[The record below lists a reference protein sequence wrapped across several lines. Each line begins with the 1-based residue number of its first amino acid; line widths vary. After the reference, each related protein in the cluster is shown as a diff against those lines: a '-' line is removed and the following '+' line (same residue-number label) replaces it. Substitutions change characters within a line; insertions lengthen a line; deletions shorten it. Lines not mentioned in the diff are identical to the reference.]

1 MGPKN
6 VSTPTLPTQVLHQL
20 LTPSFVRVLRASPDQ
35 FILELQTAE
44 DISTATLIWT
54 YPELTDVLVLHDVY
68 LANFVATPVEDLDLG
83 DIDMASFSEA
93 LLISIQSHEN
103 VLRILRERG
112 SIDSAKEAAVRLMRQ
127 AMEKLVSTHPQHN
140 LEVAAS
146 RDAPLSDSS
155 PAMSPTTS
163 SIFSTEVIAKSAQE
177 ATPLLSKVTE
187 HLDAKEKQKTYSRWR
202 DDDVDDEA
210 SGVDPLSPKRRRRS
224 TQRQMLCMQF
234 SLLLLLAWDLA
245 SLLLVCSFSLGGA
258 AFTQLGWL
266 LDVHQTQWRFW
277 GLPVWVTAVKS
288 VLFLL
293 ATRWPDAR
301 VVTWVVNLFCL
312 GFLGVLAVDAFKLD
326 AISRLDEEKQALV
339 DANVANS
346 LPLIFTVLEV
356 VNLGFLLD
364 SIRTPPPAE
373 SEALPQVAADNP
385 TEAPK
390 PRGISFVKL
399 VYILKPYFW
408 PHGLANKLRAGST
421 YLVLILSKLANLA
434 APLFMASATNAL
446 VAKDVGGAIRDIAV
460 FSGLTL
466 VSKLFK
472 ELQSL
477 IYLKVKQTAYI
488 ELATLTYEH
497 VHSLSYDW
505 HVQKKLGDVL
515 RSMDRGV
522 ESANSV
528 VSYVFLYLIPTLA
541 ESVVV
546 IVIFAMHFE
555 LAGLSFVAFSS
566 LVVYAYLTI
575 KITLWRKKYREA
587 SMRHDN
593 EYHDKATDALLNY
606 ETIKYFGNEHH
617 EVDEYS
623 KVIEKYQ
630 RYSVSVQASLGVLN
644 GAQAVIIQ
652 ATVLAALALAAPHV
666 VNEDSGRRIDIGAF
680 IAISVYLT
688 NLFAPLFFLG
698 GIYNMV
704 INSVV
709 DMKKLSELL
718 SVEPDILDVPDAV
731 ELGVCKYDTENGID
745 VVFRHVSFHYPSQPA
760 TTGVK
765 DLNFTIPRGTTT
777 ALVGETG
784 AGKTTI
790 SRLLFRFYECN
801 AGKILVNHHNIA
813 TVTQQSL
820 RQAIGIVPQDTVLF
834 NDTIL
839 RNIKYGNLNATFDQV
854 VDAAKAARIYDFIM
868 KLPDQWNTKVGE
880 RGLKLSGGEKQRVA
894 IARTLLKDPPFVIL
908 DEATSALDTVTEQE
922 IQAALNRLK
931 ANRTMLVIAHRLSTI
946 RNAHQI
952 IVMQHGVIAERG
964 THDELLAQP
973 DSIYAGMW
981 YAQLLNSIESV
992 LASDDMGLTWC
1003 GVPPFV

>member
-1 MGPKN
+1 M
-6 VSTPTLPTQVLHQL
+6 
-20 LTPSFVRVLRASPDQ
+20 
-35 FILELQTAE
+35 
-44 DISTATLIWT
+44 
-54 YPELTDVLVLHDVY
+54 
-68 LANFVATPVEDLDLG
+68 
-83 DIDMASFSEA
+83 
-93 LLISIQSHEN
+93 
-103 VLRILRERG
+103 
-112 SIDSAKEAAVRLMRQ
+112 
-127 AMEKLVSTHPQHN
+127 
-140 LEVAAS
+140 
-146 RDAPLSDSS
+146 
-155 PAMSPTTS
+155 TS
-163 SIFSTEVIAKSAQE
+163 QE
-177 ATPLLSKVTE
+177 ATPLLGKTTE
-187 HLDAKEKQKTYSRWR
+187 RLDAKEKKNAFSRWR
-202 DDDVDDEA
+202 DDDVDYD
-210 SGVDPLSPKRRRRS
+210 SSNGDSLSPKRRRKS
-224 TQRQMLCMQF
+224 AQRQMLCMQF
-234 SLLLLLAWDLA
+234 SLLMLLAWDLA
-245 SLLLVCSFSLGGA
+245 SLLVVCSFSLGGS
-258 AFTQLGWL
+258 AFTRLGWL
-266 LDVHQTQWRFW
+266 LDVQQPQWRFW
-277 GLPVWVTAVKS
+277 GLPVWATLIKS

-293 ATRWPDAR
+293 ATRWPDVR
-301 VVTWVVNLFCL
+301 PVTWLVNLFCL
-312 GFLGVLAVDAFKLD
+312 AFLGVLAVDAFQLD

-356 VNLGFLLD
+356 VNLSYLLD
-364 SIRTPPPAE
+364 SIRTPAPTE
-373 SEALPQVAADNP
+373 SEALPQVAADRP
-385 TEAPK
+385 VEPAK

-399 VYILKPYFW
+399 MYILKPYFL
-408 PHGLANKLRAGST
+408 PHGFANKLRAGST

-446 VAKDVGGAIRDIAV
+446 VAKDTGGAIKDIAI
-460 FSGLTL
+460 FSFLTL

-497 VHSLSYDW
+497 VQSLSYDW

-541 ESVVV
+541 ESGVV

-555 LAGLSFVAFSS
+555 LAGLSFVAFTT
-566 LVVYAYLTI
+566 LVIYAYVTI

-606 ETIKYFGNEHH
+606 ETIKYFGNERH
-617 EVDEYS
+617 EVEEYS

-630 RYSVSVQASLGVLN
+630 SYSVSVQASLSVLN
-644 GAQAVIIQ
+644 GTQAIIIQ

-666 VNEDSGRRIDIGAF
+666 VSENSGRRIDIGAF
-680 IAISVYLT
+680 VAISVYLT

-718 SVEPDILDVPDAV
+718 SVEPDIVDSPDAV
-731 ELGVCKYDTENGID
+731 ELGVCKYDSENGID
-745 VVFRHVSFHYPSQPA
+745 VAFRHVSFHYPSQPA

-765 DLNFTIPRGTTT
+765 DLKFTIPRGTTT
-777 ALVGETG
+777 ALV
-784 AGKTTI
+784 
-790 SRLLFRFYECN
+790 
-801 AGKILVNHHNIA
+801 
-813 TVTQQSL
+813 
-820 RQAIGIVPQDTVLF
+820 
-834 NDTIL
+834 
-839 RNIKYGNLNATFDQV
+839 
-854 VDAAKAARIYDFIM
+854 
-868 KLPDQWNTKVGE
+868 
-880 RGLKLSGGEKQRVA
+880 
-894 IARTLLKDPPFVIL
+894 
-908 DEATSALDTVTEQE
+908 VTEQE

-964 THDELLAQP
+964 THDELLGQP

-981 YAQLLNSIESV
+981 DAQRKHEGDVSA
-992 LASDDMGLTWC
+992 ASGQQEVQVAGAKFNWRS
-1003 GVPPFV
+1003 

>member
-1 MGPKN
+1 M
-6 VSTPTLPTQVLHQL
+6 T
-20 LTPSFVRVLRASPDQ
+20 
-35 FILELQTAE
+35 
-44 DISTATLIWT
+44 
-54 YPELTDVLVLHDVY
+54 
-68 LANFVATPVEDLDLG
+68 
-83 DIDMASFSEA
+83 
-93 LLISIQSHEN
+93 N
-103 VLRILRERG
+103 VL
-112 SIDSAKEAAVRLMRQ
+112 K
-127 AMEKLVSTHPQHN
+127 
-140 LEVAAS
+140 
-146 RDAPLSDSS
+146 
-155 PAMSPTTS
+155 
-163 SIFSTEVIAKSAQE
+163 E
-177 ATPLLSKVTE
+177 ATPLLDKNTNDHVDTRG
-187 HLDAKEKQKTYSRWR
+187 KKQAFSRWQ
-202 DDDVDDEA
+202 DDEVVVVEDESSDMDA
-210 SGVDPLSPKRRRRS
+210 LSRKRRRKS
-224 TQRQMLCMQF
+224 AQRQMLCLQL
-234 SLLLLLAWDLA
+234 SLLLLLVWDLA
-245 SLLLVCSFSLGGA
+245 SLIFVCLFGLGRS
-258 AFTQLGWL
+258 AFIRLDWL
-266 LDVHQTQWRFW
+266 LDVQQIPWRFW
-277 GLPVWVTAVKS
+277 GLPVWFTMMKS
-288 VLFLL
+288 FLFLL
-293 ATRWPDAR
+293 ATCWPDAR
-301 VVTWVVNLFCL
+301 AITWIVNFFCL
-312 GFLGVLAVDAFKLD
+312 VFLSVLAVDAFKLD

-356 VNLGFLLD
+356 VNLSYLLD
-364 SIRTPPPAE
+364 SIRTPATE
-373 SEALPQVAADNP
+373 KSQGDLPQIVADKP
-385 TEAPK
+385 DDETKK

-399 VYILKPYFW
+399 MYILKPYFW
-408 PHGLANKLRAGST
+408 PYGFHNKLRAAST
-421 YLVLILSKLANLA
+421 YVVLILSKLANLT
-434 APLFMASATNAL
+434 APLFMATATNAL
-446 VAKDVGGAIRDIAV
+446 VSKDVGGAIWNIAV
-460 FSGLTL
+460 FSALTL

-497 VHSLSYDW
+497 VQSLSYDW

-528 VSYVFLYLIPTLA
+528 VSYAFLYLIPTLA
-541 ESVVV
+541 ESIVV
-546 IVIFAMHFE
+546 IVIFALHFE

-606 ETIKYFGNEHH
+606 ETIKYFGNERH
-617 EVDEYS
+617 EVEEYS

-630 RYSVSVQASLGVLN
+630 RYSLSVQASLSVLN
-644 GAQAVIIQ
+644 GTQAVIIQ

-666 VNEDSGRRIDIGAF
+666 VSEDSGRRIDIGAF

-698 GIYNMV
+698 GIYNMM

-718 SVEPDILDVPDAV
+718 SVEPDIIDAPDAAQF
-731 ELGVCKYDTENGID
+731 EMSKYDLENGID
-745 VVFRHVSFHYPSQPA
+745 VVFRQVSFHYPSQSA
-760 TTGVK
+760 STGVK
-765 DLNFTIPRGTTT
+765 NLDFTISRGTTT

-790 SRLLFRFYECN
+790 SRLLFRFYECTS
-801 AGKILVNHHNIA
+801 GKILVNHHDIA

-834 NDTIL
+834 NDTIF
-839 RNIKYGNLNATFDQV
+839 RNVKYGNLNATFDQV
-854 VDAAKAARIYDFIM
+854 VEAAKAARIYDFIM
-868 KLPDQWNTKVGE
+868 QLPDQWNTKVGE

-894 IARTLLKDPPFVIL
+894 IARTLLKDPPLVIL

-946 RNAHQI
+946 RDAHQI
-952 IVMQHGVIAERG
+952 IVMQHGTIAEHG
-964 THDELLAQP
+964 THEELLAQRG
-973 DSIYAGMW
+973 SIYARMW
-981 YAQLLNSIESV
+981 DAQRKHEGE
-992 LASDDMGLTWC
+992 GLVVN
-1003 GVPPFV
+1003 G

>member
-1 MGPKN
+1 MTQNSPK
-6 VSTPTLPTQVLHQL
+6 
-20 LTPSFVRVLRASPDQ
+20 
-35 FILELQTAE
+35 
-44 DISTATLIWT
+44 
-54 YPELTDVLVLHDVY
+54 
-68 LANFVATPVEDLDLG
+68 
-83 DIDMASFSEA
+83 
-93 LLISIQSHEN
+93 
-103 VLRILRERG
+103 
-112 SIDSAKEAAVRLMRQ
+112 
-127 AMEKLVSTHPQHN
+127 
-140 LEVAAS
+140 
-146 RDAPLSDSS
+146 
-155 PAMSPTTS
+155 
-163 SIFSTEVIAKSAQE
+163 E
-177 ATPLLSKVTE
+177 ATPLLGDTTE
-187 HLDAKEKQKTYSRWR
+187 RLGAKEKQNAYSRWR
-202 DDDVDDEA
+202 DDDGDDD
-210 SGVDPLSPKRRRRS
+210 SGSTDDALSPKRRRKAA
-224 TQRQMLCMQF
+224 QRQMLCLQF

-245 SLLLVCSFSLGGA
+245 SLLAVCSFSLGGA
-258 AFTQLGWL
+258 AFARLRWL
-266 LDVHQTQWRFW
+266 LDVQQPQWRFW
-277 GLPVWVTAVKS
+277 GLPVWATGVKS

-301 VVTWVVNLFCL
+301 AATWLVNFFCL
-312 GFLGVLAVDAFKLD
+312 AFLSVLAVDAFKLD

-346 LPLIFTVLEV
+346 LPLIFTVLQV
-356 VNLGFLLD
+356 VNLSYLLD

-373 SEALPQVAADNP
+373 SDALPQVAADTP
-385 TEAPK
+385 AEPAQ

-408 PHGLANKLRAGST
+408 PHGFANKMRAGST
-421 YLVLILSKLANLA
+421 YVVLILSKLANLA
-434 APLFMASATNAL
+434 APLYMASATNAL
-446 VAKDVGGAIRDIAV
+446 VAKDVGGAIWDIAI
-460 FSGLTL
+460 FSFLVL

-497 VHSLSYDW
+497 VQSLSYDW

-541 ESVVV
+541 ESGVV

-555 LAGLSFVAFSS
+555 LAGLSFVAFTS

-606 ETIKYFGNEHH
+606 ETIKYFGNERH
-617 EVDEYS
+617 EIEEYS

-630 RYSVSVQASLGVLN
+630 RYSVSVQASLSVLN
-644 GAQAVIIQ
+644 GAQAIIIQ

-666 VNEDSGRRIDIGAF
+666 VNEDSGRRLDIGAF

-709 DMKKLSELL
+709 DMKKLSELI
-718 SVEPDILDVPDAV
+718 SVEPDIVDSPDAV
-731 ELGVCKYDTENGID
+731 QLGMCKYDSENGID

-854 VDAAKAARIYDFIM
+854 VEAAKAARIYDFIM

-952 IVMQHGVIAERG
+952 IVMQHGAIAERG
-964 THDELLAQP
+964 THDDLLTKP

-981 YAQLLNSIESV
+981 DAQRKHEGDGSA
-992 LASDDMGLTWC
+992 ASDQARAH
-1003 GVPPFV
+1003 VAVVK

>member
-1 MGPKN
+1 MAQTSPK
-6 VSTPTLPTQVLHQL
+6 
-20 LTPSFVRVLRASPDQ
+20 
-35 FILELQTAE
+35 
-44 DISTATLIWT
+44 
-54 YPELTDVLVLHDVY
+54 
-68 LANFVATPVEDLDLG
+68 
-83 DIDMASFSEA
+83 
-93 LLISIQSHEN
+93 
-103 VLRILRERG
+103 
-112 SIDSAKEAAVRLMRQ
+112 
-127 AMEKLVSTHPQHN
+127 
-140 LEVAAS
+140 
-146 RDAPLSDSS
+146 
-155 PAMSPTTS
+155 
-163 SIFSTEVIAKSAQE
+163 E
-177 ATPLLSKVTE
+177 ATPLLANVSE
-187 HLDAKEKQKTYSRWR
+187 QLDAKEKKNAYSRWR
-202 DDDVDDEA
+202 DDDADDGS
-210 SGVDPLSPKRRRRS
+210 SGDPLSPKRRRKS
-224 TQRQMLCMQF
+224 AQRQMLCMQF

-245 SLLLVCSFSLGGA
+245 SLLLVCSFSLGGS
-258 AFTQLGWL
+258 AFARLGWL

-277 GLPVWVTAVKS
+277 GLPVWATVTKS
-288 VLFLL
+288 ALFLL

-301 VVTWVVNLFCL
+301 VVTWIVNLFCL
-312 GFLGVLAVDAFKLD
+312 AFLSVLAVDAFKLD

-356 VNLGFLLD
+356 VNLSYLLD
-364 SIRTPPPAE
+364 SIRTPPPAAE
-373 SEALPQVAADNP
+373 SETLPQVAGDKP

-408 PHGLANKLRAGST
+408 PHGFRNKLRAAST

-446 VAKDVGGAIRDIAV
+446 VAKDIGGAIRDIAV

-472 ELQSL
+472 EMQSL

-497 VHSLSYDW
+497 VQSLSYDW

-606 ETIKYFGNEHH
+606 ETIKYFGNERH
-617 EVDEYS
+617 EIDEYS

-630 RYSVSVQASLGVLN
+630 RYSVSVQASLSVLN
-644 GAQAVIIQ
+644 GSQSIIIQ

-666 VNEDSGRRIDIGAF
+666 VDENSGRRIDIGAF

-704 INSVV
+704 INSVI

-718 SVEPDILDVPDAV
+718 SVEPDIVDSPDAV
-731 ELGVCKYDTENGID
+731 E
-745 VVFRHVSFHYPSQPA
+745 
-760 TTGVK
+760 
-765 DLNFTIPRGTTT
+765 
-777 ALVGETG
+777 
-784 AGKTTI
+784 
-790 SRLLFRFYECN
+790 
-801 AGKILVNHHNIA
+801 
-813 TVTQQSL
+813 
-820 RQAIGIVPQDTVLF
+820 
-834 NDTIL
+834 
-839 RNIKYGNLNATFDQV
+839 
-854 VDAAKAARIYDFIM
+854 
-868 KLPDQWNTKVGE
+868 
-880 RGLKLSGGEKQRVA
+880 
-894 IARTLLKDPPFVIL
+894 
-908 DEATSALDTVTEQE
+908 
-922 IQAALNRLK
+922 
-931 ANRTMLVIAHRLSTI
+931 LVIAHRLSTI

-952 IVMQHGVIAERG
+952 IVMQHGAIAERG
-964 THDELLAQP
+964 THDELLAKQN
-973 DSIYAGMW
+973 SIYAGMW
-981 YAQLLNSIESV
+981 DAQRKHEGE
-992 LASDDMGLTWC
+992 ASAIQDEGQVDNAE
-1003 GVPPFV
+1003 

>member
-1 MGPKN
+1 MGL
-6 VSTPTLPTQVLHQL
+6 SQEQ
-20 LTPSFVRVLRASPDQ
+20 
-35 FILELQTAE
+35 I
-44 DISTATLIWT
+44 
-54 YPELTDVLVLHDVY
+54 VLVLHKFPRVFCLSEEGMWKNVHYMEQRGVDPEGIVKIIHHVPEF
-68 LANFVATPVEDLDLG
+68 LARKTSSVHAQLEMLDELFG
-83 DIDMASFSEA
+83 PGAG
-93 LLISIQSHEN
+93 IQAMTNHP
-103 VLRILRERG
+103 RILMSNSGELRRAFNFLVEVVGFSPERLG
-112 SIDSAKEAAVRLMRQ
+112 SNIGLIMRNVDNILKPRAEFLRTEGLTKMAPKPTGLPLETSPLLAKGGDEQ
-127 AMEKLVSTHPQHN
+127 QQSKEK
-140 LEVAAS
+140 VAA
-146 RDAPLSDSS
+146 
-155 PAMSPTTS
+155 
-163 SIFSTEVIAKSAQE
+163 F
-177 ATPLLSKVTE
+177 
-187 HLDAKEKQKTYSRWR
+187 SRWR
-202 DDDVDDEA
+202 DDDVDGDNDDDDDDDVDTDS
-210 SGVDPLSPKRRRRS
+210 SGTTKHKKKKRMA
-224 TQRQMLCMQF
+224 QRQMLCLQF
-234 SLLLLLAWDLA
+234 SLILLFVWDLA
-245 SLLLVCSFSLGGA
+245 SLLVVCGLSLGGA
-258 AFTQLGWL
+258 AFAEFAWL
-266 LDVHQTQWRFW
+266 VEVQRVQWRFW
-277 GLPVWVTAVKS
+277 GLPVWATLAKC
-288 VLFLL
+288 VLFLA

-301 VVTWVVNLFCL
+301 SATWLAHAFCL
-312 GFLGVLAVDAFKLD
+312 GFLTLLAVDAFRLD
-326 AISRLDEEKQALV
+326 AISRQDEEKQALV

-356 VNLGFLLD
+356 VNLNYLLD
-364 SIRTPPPAE
+364 STRTPPPPE
-373 SEALPQVAADNP
+373 SQALPQVVAETPQDPA
-385 TEAPK
+385 K

-408 PHGLANKLRAGST
+408 PHGFTNKTRAAST
-421 YLVLILSKLANLA
+421 YVVLILSKLANLV
-434 APLFMASATNAL
+434 APLYMASATNAL
-446 VAKDVGGAIRDIAV
+446 VAQDASTAILDIAI
-460 FSGLTL
+460 FCGLSL
-466 VSKLFK
+466 ASKLFK
-472 ELQSL
+472 EMQSL

-497 VHSLSYDW
+497 VQSLSYDW
-505 HVQKKLGDVL
+505 HVAKKLGDVL

-528 VSYVFLYLIPTLA
+528 VSYVFLYLFPTLA

-546 IVIFAMHFE
+546 VVIFAVHFE
-555 LAGLSFVAFSS
+555 LAALSFVAFSS

-606 ETIKYFGNEHH
+606 ETIKYFGNERY
-617 EVDEYS
+617 EIDSYA

-630 RYSVSVQASLGVLN
+630 RYSVSVQASLSVLN
-644 GAQAVIIQ
+644 GVQAVVIQ
-652 ATVLAALALAAPHV
+652 STVFAALALAAPHV
-666 VNEDSGRRIDIGAF
+666 LSADSGRSIDIGAF
-680 IAISVYLT
+680 VAISVYLT

-718 SVEPDILDVPDAV
+718 SVEPDVVDTPDATP
-731 ELGVCKYDTENGID
+731 LRLCQYDQENGID
-745 VVFRHVSFHYPSQPA
+745 VAFRHVYFHYPSQPS
-760 TTGVK
+760 TSGVK
-765 DLNFTIPRGTTT
+765 DLSFTIPRGTTT

-790 SRLLFRFYECN
+790 SRLLFRFYECK
-801 AGKILVNHHNIA
+801 AGKVLVNHHDLA
-813 TVTQQSL
+813 KVTQHSL

-839 RNIKYGNLNATFDQV
+839 SNIKYGNLRATFEQV
-854 VDAAKAARIYDFIM
+854 VEAAKNARVYDFIM
-868 KLPDQWNTKVGE
+868 ALPDQWNTKVGE

-952 IVMQHGVIAERG
+952 IVMQHGSVAERG

-973 DSIYAGMW
+973 DSIYSSMW
-981 YAQLLNSIESV
+981 NAQRKHEGEGEAVEALGADVGAEAAAADIE
-992 LASDDMGLTWC
+992 
-1003 GVPPFV
+1003 